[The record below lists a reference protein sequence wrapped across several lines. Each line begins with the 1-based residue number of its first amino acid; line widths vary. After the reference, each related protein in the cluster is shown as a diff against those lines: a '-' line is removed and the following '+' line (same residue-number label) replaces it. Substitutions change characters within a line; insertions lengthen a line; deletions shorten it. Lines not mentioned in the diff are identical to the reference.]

1 MIFAEPKGLLWALLS
16 EGSLKALIIT
26 TIITS
31 PTLSTLMVKEA
42 DLLRG
47 VMLSTPVWWLVL
59 SPVTVITAECK
70 DCVCQMKRF
79 LKITVDNSRDRYLF
93 GGHVTSPHKTVT
105 AGLFCS
111 SKVGA

>member
-1 MIFAEPKGLLWALLS
+1 MIFADPKGVIWALLS

-59 SPVTVITAECK
+59 SPVTVITAARQ
-70 DCVCQMKRF
+70 DC
-79 LKITVDNSRDRYLF
+79 L
-93 GGHVTSPHKTVT
+93 
-105 AGLFCS
+105 
-111 SKVGA
+111 